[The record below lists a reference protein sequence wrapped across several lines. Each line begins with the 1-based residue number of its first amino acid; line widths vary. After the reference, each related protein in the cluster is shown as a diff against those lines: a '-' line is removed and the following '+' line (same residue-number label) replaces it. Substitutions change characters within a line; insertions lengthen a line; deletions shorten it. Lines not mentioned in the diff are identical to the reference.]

1 MKTRAADIHRKTRET
16 DIRVALNLDGSGKT
30 EVTTGLPFL
39 NHMLELMGR
48 HALMDLTVVATGDLE
63 VDYHHLVEDLGLV
76 LGSALDEALGDRKG
90 IGRYGWALLPMDESL
105 SRVAVDLG
113 GRPFLVYTIANR
125 RRKILEFDL
134 RLIEE
139 FFRAFVVQARMNLHV
154 EHLYGDEPHH
164 AYESVFK
171 GVARALRA
179 ACALDPRE
187 KGLPSTKGAI

>member
-90 IGRYGWALLPMDESL
+90 IGRYGWVLLPMDESL

>member
-1 MKTRAADIHRKTRET
+1 
-16 DIRVALNLDGSGKT
+16 
-30 EVTTGLPFL
+30 
-39 NHMLELMGR
+39 
-48 HALMDLTVVATGDLE
+48 
-63 VDYHHLVEDLGLV
+63 
-76 LGSALDEALGDRKG
+76 
-90 IGRYGWALLPMDESL
+90 
-105 SRVAVDLG
+105 
-113 GRPFLVYTIANR
+113 VYRIANR

-139 FFRAFVVQARMNLHV
+139 FFRAFVVQARMNLHI

-187 KGLPSTKGAI
+187 KCLPSTKGAI